1 MEENLM
7 AASHFLNRQRLQHIE
22 RGKPSQSTTTG
33 TREDQSMANDTP
45 VNSQITDAVTQS
57 NLVVIGGA
65 PAQSMGTVYQM
76 MAQAVGVSMQNAVAN
91 QQNMNTIDNAI
102 VSQGIAML
110 YSMDS
115 SVEAKATQ
123 EILSGNVNA
132 EIVSALKAIIVELKK
147 AQTEQTS
154 QT

>member
-1 MEENLM
+1 
-7 AASHFLNRQRLQHIE
+7 
-22 RGKPSQSTTTG
+22 
-33 TREDQSMANDTP
+33 MANDTP

-57 NLVVIGGA
+57 NLPVVGGA

-76 MAQAVGVSMQNAVAN
+76 MAQSVGVSMQNAVSN

-102 VSQGIAML
+102 VTQGIAML
-110 YSMDS
+110 YSMDDS
-115 SVEAKATQ
+115 LEARASE

-132 EIVSALKAIIVELKK
+132 EIVSALQAIIVELKK
-147 AQTEQTS
+147 AQSEQKS

>member
-1 MEENLM
+1 
-7 AASHFLNRQRLQHIE
+7 
-22 RGKPSQSTTTG
+22 
-33 TREDQSMANDTP
+33 MANDTP
-45 VNSQITDAVTQS
+45 VNSQITDAVTQT
-57 NLVVIGGA
+57 NLAVIGGA

-102 VSQGIAML
+102 VTQGIAML

-115 SVEAKATQ
+115 SSEAKATQ

-132 EIVSALKAIIVELKK
+132 EIVSALRAIIVELKK
-147 AQTEQTS
+147 AQSEQQSKPQQST
-154 QT
+154 

>member
-1 MEENLM
+1 M
-7 AASHFLNRQRLQHIE
+7 RLLHIE
-22 RGKPSQSTTTG
+22 RGKALSRLNRTG
-33 TREDQSMANDTP
+33 MKEDCSMANDTP

-57 NLVVIGGA
+57 NLMVVGGA

-76 MAQAVGVSMQNAVAN
+76 MAQAVGVSMQNAVSN
-91 QQNMNTIDNAI
+91 QHSMNTIDNAI

-110 YSMDS
+110 YSMDTS
-115 SVEAKATQ
+115 LESKASQ

-147 AQTEQTS
+147 AQSAQKS

>member
-1 MEENLM
+1 
-7 AASHFLNRQRLQHIE
+7 
-22 RGKPSQSTTTG
+22 
-33 TREDQSMANDTP
+33 MANDTP

-57 NLVVIGGA
+57 NLTVVGGA

-76 MAQAVGVSMQNAVAN
+76 MAQSVGVSMQNAVSN

-102 VSQGIAML
+102 VTQGIAML
-110 YSMDS
+110 YSMDDS
-115 SVEAKATQ
+115 LEARASE

-132 EIVSALKAIIVELKK
+132 EIVSALQAIIVELKK
-147 AQTEQTS
+147 AQSEQKS